1 MNYSKILCLD
11 DFQPLARSRLPRQLY
26 SYIANGADDEQSMAS
41 NREAF
46 GALAFTPRVLRGVA
60 ERDQSVEIF
69 GRRYASPFG
78 ISPVGL
84 SAMWCYRGD
93 IVLAQAA
100 QDCEIPAVMSG
111 ASLIRM
117 EEVAAAAPGT
127 WFQAYMPGDEKRIVE
142 LLDRIKAAGFR
153 TLVVTVDLPVQVNP
167 ERYAKNGFSTP
178 LRPSMRLA
186 FDGISHPRWLMGT
199 FLRTL
204 ARHGMPHFENWRAE
218 RGAPIL
224 SSSVKRDMVARDHL
238 CWDHFKMVRK
248 GWDGP
253 LVIKGVMRRE
263 DAEMAVRCGADGIIV
278 SNHGGRQLDG
288 ALSPLDVLAEIAD
301 AVPGATVM
309 MDSGIR
315 RGTDVMK
322 ALSQGARCV
331 FNGRSFNF
339 AATVGGI
346 DGVKHAVSILRA
358 ELDRDMALLGINH
371 VSEIDGTL
379 IRRKGA

>member
-1 MNYSKILCLD
+1 
-11 DFQPLARSRLPRQLY
+11 
-26 SYIANGADDEQSMAS
+26 MAPTTS
-41 NREAF
+41 NRWRAI
-46 GALAFTPRVLRGVA
+46 ARHSARWPSLRASCKGVA
-60 ERDQSVEIF
+60 EREQGVEIF
-69 GRRYASPFG
+69 GQRYASPFG

-93 IVLAQAA
+93 IVLAKAA

-248 GWDGP
+248 CWDGP

-263 DAEMAVRCGADGIIV
+263 DAEMAARCGADGVIV

-288 ALSPLDVLAEIAD
+288 AVSPWMCSPEIAD

-315 RGTDVMK
+315 R
-322 ALSQGARCV
+322 
-331 FNGRSFNF
+331 
-339 AATVGGI
+339 
-346 DGVKHAVSILRA
+346 
-358 ELDRDMALLGINH
+358 
-371 VSEIDGTL
+371 
-379 IRRKGA
+379 

>member
-1 MNYSKILCLD
+1 
-11 DFQPLARSRLPRQLY
+11 
-26 SYIANGADDEQSMAS
+26 
-41 NREAF
+41 
-46 GALAFTPRVLRGVA
+46 
-60 ERDQSVEIF
+60 
-69 GRRYASPFG
+69 
-78 ISPVGL
+78 
-84 SAMWCYRGD
+84 
-93 IVLAQAA
+93 
-100 QDCEIPAVMSG
+100 MSG

-248 GWDGP
+248 CWDGP

-263 DAEMAVRCGADGIIV
+263 DAEMAARCGADGIIV

-288 ALSPLDVLAEIAD
+288 AVSPLDVLPEIAD

-339 AATVGGI
+339 AATVGGSM
-346 DGVKHAVSILRA
+346 ASSMRYRSCAPSSTATWPCWASITSAKSTAR
-358 ELDRDMALLGINH
+358 
-371 VSEIDGTL
+371 
-379 IRRKGA
+379 

>member
-1 MNYSKILCLD
+1 MNYSKIFCLD
-11 DFQPLARSRLPRQLY
+11 DFQPLARRRLPRQLY
-26 SYIANGADDEQSMAS
+26 SYIANGADDEQTMAQ

-46 GALAFTPRVLRGVA
+46 RKLAFTPRVLQGVA
-60 ERDQSVEIF
+60 ERVQSIDIF
-69 GRRYASPFG
+69 GQRYASPFG

-93 IVLAQAA
+93 IVLAKAA

-117 EEVAAAAPGT
+117 EDVAAAAPKT
-127 WFQAYMPGDEKRIVE
+127 WFQAYMPGDENRVVQ
-142 LLDRIKAAGFR
+142 LLERVKAAGFR

-186 FDGISHPRWLMGT
+186 FDGISHPRWLIGT
-199 FLRTL
+199 FLKTL

-238 CWDHFKMVRK
+238 CWDHFRIVRK
-248 GWDGP
+248 CWDGP

-263 DAEMAVRCGADGIIV
+263 DAQMAVRCGADGIIV

-288 ALSPLDVLAEIAD
+288 ALSPLDVLPEIVD
-301 AVPGATVM
+301 AVPGTTVM

-315 RGTDVMK
+315 RGTDVIK
-322 ALSQGARCV
+322 ALSLGARCV

-346 DGVKHAVSILRA
+346 DGVKHAISILRA
-358 ELDRDMALLGINH
+358 EVDRDMALLGINRI
-371 VSEIDGTL
+371 SGIDGTL
-379 IRRKGA
+379 VRRAGP

>member
-1 MNYSKILCLD
+1 
-11 DFQPLARSRLPRQLY
+11 
-26 SYIANGADDEQSMAS
+26 
-41 NREAF
+41 
-46 GALAFTPRVLRGVA
+46 
-60 ERDQSVEIF
+60 
-69 GRRYASPFG
+69 
-78 ISPVGL
+78 
-84 SAMWCYRGD
+84 
-93 IVLAQAA
+93 
-100 QDCEIPAVMSG
+100 
-111 ASLIRM
+111 
-117 EEVAAAAPGT
+117 
-127 WFQAYMPGDEKRIVE
+127 
-142 LLDRIKAAGFR
+142 
-153 TLVVTVDLPVQVNP
+153 
-167 ERYAKNGFSTP
+167 
-178 LRPSMRLA
+178 
-186 FDGISHPRWLMGT
+186 
-199 FLRTL
+199 
-204 ARHGMPHFENWRAE
+204 MPHFENWRAE

-248 GWDGP
+248 CWDGP

-263 DAEMAVRCGADGIIV
+263 DAEMAARCGADGIIV

-288 ALSPLDVLAEIAD
+288 AVSPLDVLPEIAD

-371 VSEIDGTL
+371 VGEIDGTL